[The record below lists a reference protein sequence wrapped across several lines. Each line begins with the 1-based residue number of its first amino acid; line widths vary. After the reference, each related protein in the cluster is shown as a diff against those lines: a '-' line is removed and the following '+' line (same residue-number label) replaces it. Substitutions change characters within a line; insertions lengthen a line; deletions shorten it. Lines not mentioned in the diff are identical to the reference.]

1 MKEQQCVSKG
11 MTSSSPAG
19 GGELQHQHR
28 RPGKK
33 RTPRLGQWGASQG
46 GRGRESGRK
55 GGRDS
60 NMTYRTSR
68 GKHLGGAGAA
78 QIVAF
83 EVQTR

>member
-1 MKEQQCVSKG
+1 MQR
-11 MTSSSPAG
+11 
-19 GGELQHQHR
+19 QHW

-33 RTPRLGQWGASQG
+33 RTPGLGQWGASEG

-68 GKHLGGAGAA
+68 GKHPGGAGAA
-78 QIVAF
+78 QMVAF